1 VTVVCL
7 INIVVE
13 IYEDNDFN
21 IGFPLKIKMNQQL
34 TACKRNPPG
43 MRLHSKRYFRLFFG
57 NRFLNEVFN
66 VFLERLS
73 FELDFFDVNRLNE
86 VKNR

>member
-1 VTVVCL
+1 VVNQSL
-7 INIVVE
+7 VLRINICTE
-13 IYEDNDFN
+13 K
-21 IGFPLKIKMNQQL
+21 PAHRKS
-34 TACKRNPPG
+34 A
-43 MRLHSKRYFRLFFG
+43 KRYFRLFFG